1 MEVPCRPEGPDD
13 RENRFWQ
20 KSESNERG
28 DRPWGSAVSR
38 SHEQEYIHAYVHIY
52 NAHGVRERFAS
63 SRLAT
68 VSTILARTG
77 GGKFGNKI
85 CSRQLDR
92 ARCQKRLLILYRA
105 SSISC
110 QVLIRLRIRRGWM
123 LFNIQKGLPS
133 ARRRAHVEKRKY
145 ETPAD
150 RYPKINNAR
159 LAWRTLLDHCP
170 TVTAE
175 RSAKSYV
182 ISIQKDG

>member
-28 DRPWGSAVSR
+28 DRPWGSVVSR
-38 SHEQEYIHAYVHIY
+38 SHEQEYIHIYIHIH

-68 VSTILARTG
+68 ISTILARTG

-92 ARCQKRLLILYRA
+92 ARCQKRLLILYHA

-133 ARRRAHVEKRKY
+133 ALTLKNESMKRRPIDTQKL
-145 ETPAD
+145 
-150 RYPKINNAR
+150 I
-159 LAWRTLLDHCP
+159 TLVSRD
-170 TVTAE
+170 E
-175 RSAKSYV
+175 RSLDPYRHRRTKCE
-182 ISIQKDG
+182 ILCN

>member
-1 MEVPCRPEGPDD
+1 MSARGP
-13 RENRFWQ
+13 RTIGNRFWQ

-38 SHEQEYIHAYVHIY
+38 SHEREYIHTYTTP
-52 NAHGVRERFAS
+52 HGVRERFAS

-68 VSTILARTG
+68 ISTILARTG

-110 QVLIRLRIRRGWM
+110 QVPIRLRIRRGWM
-123 LFNIQKGLPS
+123 LFNIQPGLPG
-133 ARRRAHVEKRKY
+133 ARSSKLTYKNKVRNAKPID
-145 ETPAD
+145 TQ
-150 RYPKINNAR
+150 KINNAR

-170 TVTAE
+170 AVTAE
-175 RSAKSYV
+175 RSAKSHV
-182 ISIQKDG
+182 ISIQKDR